1 MRAIGLISVI
11 VFLAAAAGPAR
22 AADAQEHFVRVT
34 PDGDFALG
42 CNTFMVAGWNQCG
55 LLDEVT
61 MHLPGRT
68 VFRPWRT
75 DAEVAYMPAAQQS
88 ASSCAAT
95 AQQGHPQP
103 ALQMGHMMAL

>member
-1 MRAIGLISVI
+1 MDVSLTFWLAFGLKLRVSSAESAGTMRAIGPISVI

-68 VFRPWRT
+68 VFRPWRM
-75 DAEVAYMPAAQQS
+75 DAEVA
-88 ASSCAAT
+88 
-95 AQQGHPQP
+95 
-103 ALQMGHMMAL
+103 

>member
-42 CNTFMVAGWNQCG
+42 CNTFMVAGRRGDGPGSTRGRGAQAAHRIPQ
-55 LLDEVT
+55 DA
-61 MHLPGRT
+61 LP
-68 VFRPWRT
+68 W
-75 DAEVAYMPAAQQS
+75 A
-88 ASSCAAT
+88 
-95 AQQGHPQP
+95 
-103 ALQMGHMMAL
+103 